1 MTDLLL
7 FGAAFLIVFTG
18 IVIGCKL
25 TNKNKKV
32 KQDASITMTGSI
44 INVCWN
50 NHNITFNFT
59 ELDGQLWYDGADCE
73 ETYSCSLGSTG
84 DDKLPWKIWI
94 EIGGDE
100 LTLLTDIKSNYE
112 II

>member
-25 TNKNKKV
+25 TNKNKKKEKDV
-32 KQDASITMTGSI
+32 SVMLAGDYIK
-44 INVCWN
+44 INWN
-50 NHNITFNFT
+50 NHIITFNFT
-59 ELDGQLWYDGADCE
+59 DINGQLWYDGADCE
-73 ETYSCSLGSTG
+73 ENYSCSLSSTG
-84 DDKLPWKIWI
+84 DTKLPWRIWVKVG
-94 EIGGDE
+94 EDE
-100 LTLLTDIKSNYE
+100 LTVLTDIKNNYE